1 MITDVQIVT
10 MFNKPSDVS
19 MKEIFADQPGDAEE
33 SHEKY
38 VIPSK
43 NLFLKKGKQND
54 QTEKI

>member
-43 NLFLKKGKQND
+43 NLFLKKR
-54 QTEKI
+54 